1 MADDY
6 RTRLPSQQQPLSAQ
20 LLGSLERKDHTQ
32 GGEDNKACLC
42 PWKREYLRGTS
53 WAEGADVLVMVR
65 NSEGTRLTLWFS
77 LVNSCFSF
85 WGMFKKWAEHL
96 RGKMLKKQSGKF
108 KVPRYSTNQY
118 YIAGVSLSHLEQMS
132 LFEGQLLALGS

>member
-1 MADDY
+1 M
-6 RTRLPSQQQPLSAQ
+6 
-20 LLGSLERKDHTQ
+20 
-32 GGEDNKACLC
+32 
-42 PWKREYLRGTS
+42 
-53 WAEGADVLVMVR
+53 LVMVR

-77 LVNSCFSF
+77 LMNSCFSF
-85 WGMFKKWAEHL
+85 RGMFKKWAEHL

-118 YIAGVSLSHLEQMS
+118 YIAGVSLSYLEQMS